1 MFDLFFFNPGEEI
14 LASNKACNIY
24 IVLNNSTI
32 VIYVLRILKNIY
44 SNVYLI
50 LTSQRSHLLF
60 IDISK

>member
-44 SNVYLI
+44 SNVY
-50 LTSQRSHLLF
+50 
-60 IDISK
+60 